1 MTIEGEPKQKII
13 KEYAPKAG
21 DTGSPEVQIAIW
33 SERIQYLT
41 GHMKQ
46 HPKDYHSRLG
56 LLKLVSKR
64 RSMLD
69 YLNKIDSS
77 RYKTLIGRLG
87 FRR

>member
-13 KEYAPKAG
+13 KDFAPKEG

-33 SERIQYLT
+33 SERIKYLT
-41 GHMKQ
+41 EHMKM

-69 YLNKIDSS
+69 YLKKINLG
-77 RYKTLIGRLG
+77 RYQIIIKALG
-87 FRR
+87 LRR